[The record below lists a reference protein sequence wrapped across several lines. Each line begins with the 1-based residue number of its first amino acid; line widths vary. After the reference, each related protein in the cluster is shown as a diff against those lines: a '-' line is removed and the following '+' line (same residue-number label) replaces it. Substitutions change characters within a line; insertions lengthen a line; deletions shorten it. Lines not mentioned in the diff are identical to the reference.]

1 MTPDFAL
8 DLSLDG
14 ISLLRRAEDGWRRVG
29 AVSLDAD
36 RLSDDLAAL
45 RAQAGGAVAIK
56 LVIPNGQILYTTC
69 PASGRD
75 DLADEVRVRAA
86 LVGATPYEVSDL
98 LFDWESD
105 GETLH
110 IAVVARETLEEAR
123 AFAAEHGF
131 GPVGYVAVPPRGA
144 FLREPFFGPV
154 DRGPG
159 AGPVM
164 LADAEPIEVV
174 GDWEEPAAVAEE
186 PVAVEAEA
194 EADAEAVADVAEDAA
209 EEAVAEDVEALEAS
223 DEVEVAEE
231 AAPVVEEVA
240 EPEMVEPELAETDE
254 GVAVAEEA
262 APEVVEAAGDEA
274 SSEADAPAQDD
285 EASGVEAMAPEEIA
299 APEEEALSEDE
310 PAEDAEPEA
319 PAAAMPAFSSIRAQ
333 TPEGQA
339 PRLGAARSDAA
350 SGAVRKLGGATRGKA
365 ENTAAKPEAVAK
377 PEPQEKPAAKAEA
390 KPAETA
396 ARTIAAMTPEAAEGA
411 PAAKPNPELAP
422 QDASP
427 RSKAAFAAFRDKVG
441 TLRRKPEGG
450 SALTPEII
458 AAPLPK
464 PTPDDLPKR
473 LSQEATAGDMTIFG
487 ARGKAKPKQR
497 KGFPIGLTLGLV
509 LFLGMVGL
517 WSKLFIAG
525 GDTDGAPVVA
535 EQSVAGTLPL
545 LGGNTGADGAL
556 TRSITFS
563 ETGTSGATTEP
574 EGEAELAE
582 ALQAPDPTDPAM
594 EGEAQMASLADD
606 PFSALPEEE
615 PRLAEPML
623 ENPPL
628 PEIDADAE
636 PAEDELADME
646 PEPEATPAAPLSPEE
661 AEAAYAESGIW
672 QQAPQPA
679 SLPAEESTDDIYIAS
694 IDPAVTGYDAVA
706 LPRAETGSGSDAALP
721 RQPSPMPPGQDV
733 EFDADGSIRPTQDGV
748 VTAGGVT
755 LYAGRPHVVPR
766 VRPGTAQEASAE
778 AQAET
783 EAETAGETEADSAL
797 AGLRPKARPEG
808 LIEKNEKAT
817 LGGRTRA
824 ELAGLRPK
832 ARPQSV
838 QDEAE
843 SARQAAIEQAVR
855 DSESESAELAADE
868 ERAAAEAQA
877 RAEAELQNAS
887 RLAVAASRKPAAKP
901 RDFGNKVA
909 AARKKAEEE
918 AEAQARA
925 AAAAAARS
933 TTAPQADSGAT
944 QTASAAVV
952 LPRNQRVAPS
962 VPSSASVAKAA
973 TDRNVLKLRDINL
986 IGVFGSP
993 SQRRALVRLPSGRL
1007 IKVKAGDRLDGG
1019 KVAAIGQNELRYVKR
1034 GKNITLAMPSG

>member
-45 RAQAGGAVAIK
+45 RAQAGGTVATK
-56 LVIPNGQILYTTC
+56 LVIPNGQILYTNC

-75 DLADEVRVRAA
+75 ELADEVRVRAA

-159 AGPVM
+159 AGPAM

-174 GDWEEPAAVAEE
+174 GDWEEPAALAEE

-194 EADAEAVADVAEDAA
+194 DTAAEGAIAEDA
-209 EEAVAEDVEALEAS
+209 EALEAS

-231 AAPVVEEVA
+231 AAPIVEEVA
-240 EPEMVEPELAETDE
+240 EPETVEPEVAETEE

-274 SSEADAPAQDD
+274 PAEADAPVLED
-285 EASGVEAMAPEEIA
+285 ESPAVEAA
-299 APEEEALSEDE
+299 APEEVAAAEEPVAPEEESLSEDE
-310 PAEDAEPEA
+310 SAEDAEPEA
-319 PAAAMPAFSSIRAQ
+319 PAAVMPAFSSIRAQ

-350 SGAVRKLGGATRGKA
+350 NGAVRKLGGATRGKA
-365 ENTAAKPEAVAK
+365 DSAATKPEAAAK
-377 PEPQEKPAAKAEA
+377 PEPQEIPAAKAEA

-396 ARTIAAMTPEAAEGA
+396 ARTIAAMTPEAADGT
-411 PAAKPNPELAP
+411 PAAKPDPELAP

-473 LSQEATAGDMTIFG
+473 LSQEAAAGDMTIFG

-582 ALQAPDPTDPAM
+582 ALQAPAPTDPAM

-661 AEAAYAESGIW
+661 AQAAYAESGIW

-733 EFDADGSIRPTQDGV
+733 EFDTDGSIRPTQDGV

-783 EAETAGETEADSAL
+783 EAETAGEAEADSAL

-808 LIEKNEKAT
+808 LIEENEKAT

-901 RDFGNKVA
+901 RNFGNKVA

-933 TTAPQADSGAT
+933 TTAPQADSGST

>member
-45 RAQAGGAVAIK
+45 RAQAGGAVATK

-75 DLADEVRVRAA
+75 ELADEVRVRAA

-174 GDWEEPAAVAEE
+174 GDWEEPAAVAAE
-186 PVAVEAEA
+186 PVEVEAEA
-194 EADAEAVADVAEDAA
+194 EAAADAEGVAEVAEGA
-209 EEAVAEDVEALEAS
+209 PEEAIAEGAETL
-223 DEVEVAEE
+223 EVAEE
-231 AAPVVEEVA
+231 AAPVVDEVA
-240 EPEMVEPELAETDE
+240 EPETVEPELAEIE
-254 GVAVAEEA
+254 EVNAVAEEA

-274 SSEADAPAQDD
+274 PTEADAPALED
-285 EASGVEAMAPEEIA
+285 EDSGVEAAAPEEVA
-299 APEEEALSEDE
+299 APEEEALSENE
-310 PAEDAEPEA
+310 PAEDEPEA

-365 ENTAAKPEAVAK
+365 ENTVAKPDAAAK
-377 PEPQEKPAAKAEA
+377 PEPQEKPAAKVVA

-396 ARTIAAMTPEAAEGA
+396 ARTIAAMTPEAADGT
-411 PAAKPNPELAP
+411 PAAKPDPELAP

-545 LGGNTGADGAL
+545 LGRNTGADGAL

-582 ALQAPDPTDPAM
+582 ALQAPAPTDPAM

-615 PRLAEPML
+615 PRIAEPML

-661 AEAAYAESGIW
+661 AQAAYAESGIW

-733 EFDADGSIRPTQDGV
+733 EFDADGSIRPTQEGV

-808 LIEKNEKAT
+808 LIEENEKAT

-901 RDFGNKVA
+901 RNFGNKVA

-933 TTAPQADSGAT
+933 TTAPQADSGST
-944 QTASAAVV
+944 QTATAAVV